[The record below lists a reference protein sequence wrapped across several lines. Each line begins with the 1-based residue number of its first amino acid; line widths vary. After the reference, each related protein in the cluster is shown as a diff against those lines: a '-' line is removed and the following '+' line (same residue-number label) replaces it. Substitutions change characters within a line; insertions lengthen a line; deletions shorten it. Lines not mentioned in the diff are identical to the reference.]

1 MARPTDYSPE
11 IAAIVCERLADG
23 ESLRA
28 ICRDEDMPGRT
39 TVWQWLAKFPEF
51 ANQYAHA
58 REDQLSCLADE
69 IVDIADDN
77 HLDTVVDDD
86 GRERVNHD
94 VVARAKLRVDARKW
108 VLSKLRPGTY
118 GDRMDLNHGGS
129 MNITLNG
136 ADADL

>member
-1 MARPTDYSPE
+1 
-11 IAAIVCERLADG
+11 
-23 ESLRA
+23 
-28 ICRDEDMPGRT
+28 MPGRT